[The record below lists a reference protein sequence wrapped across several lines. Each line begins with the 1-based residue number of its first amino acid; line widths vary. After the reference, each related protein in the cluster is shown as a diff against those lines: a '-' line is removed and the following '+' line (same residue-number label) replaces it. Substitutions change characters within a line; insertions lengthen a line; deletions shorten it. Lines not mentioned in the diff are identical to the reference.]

1 MDAVTLDAA
10 PRNALGRK
18 VKALRRAGAT
28 PLHLYG
34 KGMPSQAL
42 QGDSATVAKVVGQ
55 VGHHM
60 PLYIKLD
67 GVKDQQLVF
76 VREIQRHPITNR
88 ILHVDLFRVDVTQ
101 RVSGE
106 IPITLIGEAPATR
119 SHGGVLMQ
127 SLRHLSVECLPMD
140 MPERMEVDISILEE
154 LEQGIRVS
162 DLTPAPGLTILADPE
177 ELIVKVGTP
186 RVQEEAAELPP
197 AAGEREE
204 AEETPEARGGS

>member
-10 PRNALGRK
+10 PRDALGRK

-34 KGMPSQAL
+34 KGMPSLAL
-42 QGDSATVAKVVGQ
+42 QGDSATVAKVVGK

-60 PLYIKLD
+60 PLYLKLD
-67 GVKDQQLVF
+67 GATGQELVF

-88 ILHVDLFRVDVTQ
+88 IIHVDLFRVDVSQ
-101 RVSGE
+101 RISGE

-140 MPERMEVDISILEE
+140 MPEKMEIDISHLEE

-162 DLTPAPGLTILADPE
+162 DLAQVPGLMILADPE
-177 ELIVKVGTP
+177 ELIVKVNTP

-197 AAGEREE
+197 AAEPREE
-204 AEETPEARGGS
+204 AEETPARQEGS